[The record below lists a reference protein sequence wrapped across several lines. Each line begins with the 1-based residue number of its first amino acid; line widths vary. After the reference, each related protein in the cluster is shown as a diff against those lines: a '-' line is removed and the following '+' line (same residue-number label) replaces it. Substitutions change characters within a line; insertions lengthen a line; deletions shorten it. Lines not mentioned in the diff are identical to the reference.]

1 MKQNSWIFMA
11 LVHSIRRIWM
21 VCTYSPYP
29 KEFLFNE
36 TKPYTTSRC
45 SQHRHSRLMQ
55 KLIQTLKHSFTKEHP
70 MDDFGKQ
77 QEES

>member
-1 MKQNSWIFMA
+1 LDIHGTYTFHPQD
-11 LVHSIRRIWM
+11 LVGLHFL
-21 VCTYSPYP
+21 SPYP
-29 KEFLFNE
+29 KEFLLNE

-77 QEES
+77 QDES